1 MVVDGTEIPLDS
13 LEYGWME
20 GEQLLERKWGMTEW
34 QGTAVKTVTISGWVD
49 HDLVQRETMAE
60 VTVTVTPR
68 TSFNWSRPT
77 SHAMVGYNERDAY
90 RWGSYESG
98 ITPPVLDL
106 GTGPWRMYYWVQA
119 PPRLNPKLELS
130 HDFLATGP
138 KHPIVAAQFGA
149 LCPVPP
155 ESANENVFHTN
166 RICGTGG
173 NLEAHRT
180 FVLAHERRHEQ
191 SLNICLNSLMTPDWL
206 DRMEGLTA
214 RGAEGGSKIQ
224 ENVAELWNEDVT
236 KKLADAEETD
246 MKNETS
252 GVKVWNYWADSG
264 PWTFS
269 SQTAANHNGTWGCS

>member
-106 GTGPWRMYYWVQA
+106 GTGPWRMYYWVQ
-119 PPRLNPKLELS
+119 
-130 HDFLATGP
+130 
-138 KHPIVAAQFGA
+138 
-149 LCPVPP
+149 
-155 ESANENVFHTN
+155 
-166 RICGTGG
+166 
-173 NLEAHRT
+173 
-180 FVLAHERRHEQ
+180 VLAHERRHEQ

-206 DRMEGLTA
+206 EQMEGLTA
-214 RGAEGGSKIQ
+214 RGAEEWSKIQ
-224 ENVAELWNEDVT
+224 KDVARLWSEDVT
-236 KKLADAEETD
+236 KKLEDAEWTD

-252 GVKVWNYWADSG
+252 GVKLWNYWADVG